1 MKLGGIDSAKLIFLA
16 WFLSSKVENMKFQ
29 ISYQIRVST
38 LVAILVYLALTI
50 FFVFLFFHVPVSF
63 WTNVLAL
70 VDIEVPVISSL
81 DNTID
86 LFQLWGYQTSLYEVI
101 ITTLIGINAVTAILA
116 FVYMHGKAKEEAE
129 EKVKEYLEGA
139 EFEKIW
145 MKKNAD
151 FSPELES
158 FEEAT
163 RTINQLSNEV
173 DDLQRQI
180 RMLSR
185 KIANMDT
192 SEEEL
197 ANNTLVGEV
206 KNGLH

>member
-1 MKLGGIDSAKLIFLA
+1 MSAPDS
-16 WFLSSKVENMKFQ
+16 
-29 ISYQIRVST
+29 
-38 LVAILVYLALTI
+38 
-50 FFVFLFFHVPVSF
+50 
-63 WTNVLAL
+63 
-70 VDIEVPVISSL
+70 
-81 DNTID
+81 TID
-86 LFQLWGYQTSLYEVI
+86 LLQLWGYQTSLYEVI

-145 MKKNAD
+145 MKKNDD

-163 RTINQLSNEV
+163 KTINQLSNEV
-173 DDLQRQI
+173 DDLKRQI
-180 RMLSR
+180 QMLSR
-185 KIANMDT
+185 KIASMDT
-192 SEEEL
+192 SEEDD
-197 ANNTLVGEV
+197 ATDVLVGEV

>member
-1 MKLGGIDSAKLIFLA
+1 MAA
-16 WFLSSKVENMKFQ
+16 
-29 ISYQIRVST
+29 
-38 LVAILVYLALTI
+38 LVYLALTI
-50 FFVFLFFHVPVSF
+50 FFVILFFHVPVSF
-63 WTNVLAL
+63 WTNAL
-70 VDIEVPVISSL
+70 EFIGIEVPKISSSGS
-81 DNTID
+81 TIN
-86 LFQLWGYQTSLYEVI
+86 LLPLWSYQTSLYEVI

-145 MKKNAD
+145 MKKNDD

-163 RTINQLSNEV
+163 KTINQLSNEIE
-173 DDLQRQI
+173 DLQRQI
-180 RMLSR
+180 RILSR

-192 SEEEL
+192 SEEVH
-197 ANNTLVGEV
+197 AKDVLVGEV

>member
-1 MKLGGIDSAKLIFLA
+1 MKP
-16 WFLSSKVENMKFQ
+16 Q
-29 ISYQIRVST
+29 IVYQIKLST
-38 LVAILVYLALTI
+38 LVAVLVYLALTL
-50 FFVFLFFHVPVSF
+50 FFVFLFFHAPVSF
-63 WTNVLAL
+63 WTNGLAL
-70 VDIEVPVISSL
+70 TGIEFPKMSAPDS
-81 DNTID
+81 TID
-86 LFQLWGYQTSLYEVI
+86 LLQLWGYQTSLYEVI

-145 MKKNAD
+145 MKKNDD

-163 RTINQLSNEV
+163 KTINQLSNEV
-173 DDLQRQI
+173 DDLKRQI
-180 RMLSR
+180 QMLSR
-185 KIANMDT
+185 KIASMDT
-192 SEEEL
+192 SEEDD
-197 ANNTLVGEV
+197 ATDVLVGEV